1 MRRIL
6 KNSLFVNIFEHKF
19 LGRKAMSVG
28 ARFVLFISLSLQSH
42 LSFNIGSVDNFEK
55 NMEHVQVE
63 KGIDPS
69 QFIPVTYVRESEY
82 L

>member
-1 MRRIL
+1 MVYYIL
-6 KNSLFVNIFEHKF
+6 SIAFFC
-19 LGRKAMSVG
+19 
-28 ARFVLFISLSLQSH
+28 QSH

-55 NMEHVQVE
+55 NMEQVQIE

-69 QFIPVTYVRESEY
+69 QFIPVTYVKESEY